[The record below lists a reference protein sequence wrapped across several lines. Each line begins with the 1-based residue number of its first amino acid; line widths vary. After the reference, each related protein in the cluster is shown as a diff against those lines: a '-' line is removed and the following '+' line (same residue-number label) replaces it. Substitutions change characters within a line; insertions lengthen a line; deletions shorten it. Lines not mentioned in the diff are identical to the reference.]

1 MEASIT
7 LKAVAKKYKSNIVL
21 ADLSFGVEK
30 GTTFVIIGESG
41 SGKSTLLKI
50 LVGLIERNAG
60 TAYIHG
66 KDIETRWKETRSI
79 TGYLP
84 QISNLDEELNIFEN
98 LTVYAQLHGLS
109 SQMAKQKAILWSE
122 KLHFKSVL
130 MEMPQTLSFGTQ
142 RKICFARALIHD
154 PEVILLDEPTTG
166 LDPVSRATIWKIL
179 DGYRNKKT
187 ILFVTQNFEEAERFS
202 DRIAILHHRNIKM
215 NGTLD
220 RLIETTHGLTR
231 YHLTFLETPPDKL
244 MDELKDFP
252 KVVRPSLNGKDLE
265 FYSRER
271 QQFFNVLQIA
281 LKYGLQDIDTSM
293 CQLRDLFTGL
303 TDGGLE

>member
-30 GTTFVIIGESG
+30 GTTFVIVGESG

-50 LVGLIERNAG
+50 LVGLIERDAG

-84 QISNLDEELNIFEN
+84 QVSNLDEELNVFEN
-98 LTVYAQLHGLS
+98 LFVYAQLHGLS
-109 SQMAKQKAILWSE
+109 AKTAKKKAVLWAD
-122 KLHFKSVL
+122 KLQFKSSL
-130 MEMPQTLSFGTQ
+130 FEMPDTLSFGMQ

-166 LDPVSRATIWKIL
+166 LDPFSRATIWKIL
-179 DGYRNKKT
+179 DDFRSKKT
-187 ILFVTQNFEEAERFS
+187 ILFVTQNFKEAERFS
-202 DRIAILHHRNIKM
+202 DRIAILHQGNIKM

-231 YHLTFLETPPDKL
+231 YHLTFLDSPSERL
-244 MDELKDFP
+244 MEELKDFP
-252 KVVRPSLNGKDLE
+252 KVVRPFLNGKDLE

-281 LKYGLQDIDTSM
+281 LKYGLQDIDTTM

-303 TDGGLE
+303 TNGGLE